1 MGTQNNKQSLS
12 LDDIKASAKSKDD
25 KATLVP
31 SPIPNLAAPIKK
43 TEDDKIISNSSP
55 FSPTN
60 NGNVIDGI
68 TAEELLEVANKVEE
82 KQKQKKTDVDTEED
96 KIVNDNDREAVDVSI
111 EEDEAAVKEVKT
123 LTEKLTPQ
131 VQPSGLDDEM
141 DKVFEEAMEEEAAE
155 AHKLAEDEAKEKSDE
170 LLNDDNLE
178 LDDDA
183 IYERKQ
189 AEIRAKQRE
198 EETRKRW
205 LELQS
210 SFTKLMIEPNIA
222 DIKSYKI
229 SKRPVSINKIFN
241 QDLSNSK
248 IASWGLYYS
257 GIPLT
262 MSEVSGPELGLII
275 PNNDN
280 ETIDQIQMFNIIHKH
295 IVDPNKGTLED
306 FLKKFSFLDFSD
318 ILFTMY
324 KATFKDSNFTYFTC
338 PNNKCNKV
346 FMEKMNIEDMIVYP
360 NKETE
365 DRMKKIIAKDP
376 TTKSMVTNGMVA
388 VSPDIVVSIK
398 VPSIYKVLFEQ
409 QYISQS
415 FKDKNR
421 DMNNTI
427 LYIDEIYFKDPSTK
441 TISPFDTRPDPNDI
455 QKTAQRRV
463 AIFSRILNRLK
474 LEEYI
479 YLTQRIR
486 DYLEKYPDNKITYQF
501 PSVKCPDCGTEIPAQ
516 AMDPYQMVFYRR
528 QLGRIVLSITRES

>member
-1 MGTQNNKQSLS
+1 MSTQNNKKALS
-12 LDDIKASAKSKDD
+12 LNDIKASANPQD
-25 KATLVP
+25 KGETLVP
-31 SPIPNLAAPIKK
+31 SPIPNLATPIKK
-43 TEDDKIISNSSP
+43 TDDGKIVTYSAGQKDVMEGVTQEDFDEVKLSIQQVEDTNSEDKII
-55 FSPTN
+55 
-60 NGNVIDGI
+60 
-68 TAEELLEVANKVEE
+68 
-82 KQKQKKTDVDTEED
+82 EED
-96 KIVNDNDREAVDVSI
+96 EREEVDKSI
-111 EEDEAAVKEVKT
+111 EEDEANVEEVKKV
-123 LTEKLTPQ
+123 TEKLTPQ
-131 VQPSGLDDEM
+131 PSKIEDEM
-141 DKVFEEAMEEEAAE
+141 DKVFEEVIEEEAAE
-155 AHKLAEDEAKEKSDE
+155 AHKLAEEEAKEKSDE

-198 EETRKRW
+198 EDTRKRW
-205 LELQS
+205 LELQT
-210 SFTKLMIEPNIA
+210 SFNKNIIEPNIA
-222 DIKSYKI
+222 DIASYKI
-229 SKRPVSINKIFN
+229 SKKPVSINRIFN
-241 QDLSNSK
+241 QDLSTSK
-248 IASWGLYYS
+248 IGSWGLYYS

-295 IVDPNKGTLED
+295 IVDPNKGALED

-338 PNNKCNKV
+338 PNSKCNKV
-346 FMEKMNIEDMIVYP
+346 FMEKMKIEDMIVYP
-360 NKETE
+360 DKETE
-365 DRMKKIIAKDP
+365 ERMKKIIAKDP
-376 TTKSMVTNGMVA
+376 TTKNVVTNGMVA
-388 VSPDIVVSIK
+388 ASPEIVVSIK
-398 VPSIYKVLFEQ
+398 IPSIYKILFEQ

-427 LYIDEIYFKDPSTK
+427 LYIDEIYYKDPETK
-441 TISPFDTRPDPNDI
+441 TLSPFDTRPDPNDI

-463 AIFSRILNRLK
+463 AIFSRILNRLT

-501 PSVKCPDCGTEIPAQ
+501 PAVKCPDCGTEIPAQ
-516 AMDPYQMVFYRR
+516 PMDPYQMVFYRR
-528 QLGRIVLSITRES
+528 QLGRIVLSITPEF

>member
-1 MGTQNNKQSLS
+1 MSTQNKQSLS
-12 LDDIKASAKSKDD
+12 LDDIKASAKSQDNRNETILPTP
-25 KATLVP
+25 A
-31 SPIPNLAAPIKK
+31 PNLAAPIKK
-43 TEDDKIISNSSP
+43 TEDDKIVSYASI
-55 FSPTN
+55 
-60 NGNVIDGI
+60 
-68 TAEELLEVANKVEE
+68 K
-82 KQKQKKTDVDTEED
+82 ED
-96 KIVNDNDREAVDVSI
+96 KIGLNKLTQDGLSELSKDIASAEESIGSEEDSIINEDEREEVDKSI
-111 EEDEAAVKEVKT
+111 EEDEENVKQVKALQEKAKT
-123 LTEKLTPQ
+123 PTNIISTE
-131 VQPSGLDDEM
+131 DEM
-141 DKVFEEAMEEEAAE
+141 DKVFEDVLQEEAAE
-155 AHKLAEDEAKEKSDE
+155 AHKAAEEEAKEKSDD
-170 LLNDDNLE
+170 LLNDDNLD

-183 IYERKQ
+183 IYEKKQ
-189 AEIRAKQRE
+189 AEIKAKQRE
-198 EETRKRW
+198 EETRRRW
-205 LELQS
+205 LELQT
-210 SFTKLMIEPNIA
+210 SFKQNIIEPNTSDMA
-222 DIKSYKI
+222 SYKI

-248 IASWGLYYS
+248 LGSWGLYYS

-275 PNNDN
+275 PNTDN

-338 PNNKCNKV
+338 PNPKCNKV

-360 NKETE
+360 DKDTET
-365 DRMKKIIAKDP
+365 RMKKIIAKDP
-376 TTKSMVTNGMVA
+376 TTKSAVTKGMVA
-388 VSPDIVVSIK
+388 VSPEIVVSIQI
-398 VPSIYKVLFEQ
+398 PSIYKVLFEQ

-427 LYIDEIYFKDPSTK
+427 LYIDEIYYKDPETK
-441 TISPFDTRPDPNDI
+441 TLSPFDTRPDPNDI

-463 AIFSRILNRLK
+463 AIFSRILNRLR

-501 PSVKCPDCGTEIPAQ
+501 PAVKCPECGAEIPAQ
-516 AMDPYQMVFYRR
+516 PMDPYQMVFYRR
-528 QLGRIVLSITRES
+528 QLGRIVLSITPES

>member
-1 MGTQNNKQSLS
+1 MGTQNNKKPISLN
-12 LDDIKASAKSKDD
+12 DIKASANPQDKSE
-25 KATLVP
+25 TLVP
-31 SPIPNLAAPIKK
+31 SPIPNLATPIKK
-43 TEDDKIISNSSP
+43 TEDGKIVSYVSEQKDVMEGVTSVDIKDVEKSIQEVEDTSEDKIIKE
-55 FSPTN
+55 
-60 NGNVIDGI
+60 DER
-68 TAEELLEVANKVEE
+68 EE
-82 KQKQKKTDVDTEED
+82 VD
-96 KIVNDNDREAVDVSI
+96 KSI
-111 EEDEAAVKEVKT
+111 EEDEANVKAVQ
-123 LTEKLTPQ
+123 KLSDQAKPQ
-131 VQPSGLDDEM
+131 SSELDDEM
-141 DKVFEEAMEEEAAE
+141 DKVFEEVIEEEAAE
-155 AHKLAEDEAKEKSDE
+155 AHKLAEEEAKEKSDD

-198 EETRKRW
+198 EDTRKRW
-205 LELQS
+205 LELQN
-210 SFTKLMIEPNIA
+210 SFNKNIIEPNIA
-222 DIKSYKI
+222 DIGSYKI
-229 SKRPVSINKIFN
+229 SKKPVSINRIFS
-241 QDLSNSK
+241 QDLSTSK
-248 IASWGLYYS
+248 LGSWGLYYS

-360 NKETE
+360 DKDTE
-365 DRMKKIIAKDP
+365 ERMKKIIAKDP
-376 TTKSMVTNGMVA
+376 TTKNVVTNGMVA
-388 VSPDIVVSIK
+388 VSPEIVVSIK
-398 VPSIYKVLFEQ
+398 IPSIYKILFEQ

-427 LYIDEIYFKDPSTK
+427 LYIDEIYYKDPETK
-441 TISPFDTRPDPNDI
+441 TLSPFDTRPDPNDI

-463 AIFSRILNRLK
+463 AIFSRILNRLT

-501 PSVKCPDCGTEIPAQ
+501 PAVKCPECGTEIPAQ
-516 AMDPYQMVFYRR
+516 PMDPYQMVFYRR
-528 QLGRIVLSITRES
+528 QLGRIVLSITPES